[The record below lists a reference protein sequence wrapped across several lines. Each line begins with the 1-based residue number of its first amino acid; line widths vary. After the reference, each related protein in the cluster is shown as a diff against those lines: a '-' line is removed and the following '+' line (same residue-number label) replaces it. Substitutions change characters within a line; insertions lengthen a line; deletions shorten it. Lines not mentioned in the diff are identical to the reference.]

1 MPIVII
7 DGFQLNSTRPID
19 YRIVAS
25 SSVDRL
31 GITYSYDGL
40 KVFQQD
46 DRKTY
51 IYNASTLAWDVEN
64 GTGITGS
71 GATGYMPY
79 FNSASSITNGVMYQ
93 GSGNIGINTNN
104 PQSLFQLNGNFFG
117 SAQPITMHIASTAKI
132 GYNWYN
138 NGVDQAFSLTQGSS
152 RISFGDGDV
161 SIDVRLPGAA
171 SSAYKTPVY
180 ISASG
185 EPTIYSDTNAYLK
198 GNTVIIG
205 STTSTVLSH
214 AIGGG
219 VYYMTTSDTSGL
231 LMRTTID
238 VASNTFSMIAQ
249 SSTTLPTHVEI
260 LGNSSFITTGVG
272 SSINITGGFNTGFFD
287 SWGGSVNITGGVAT
301 SFFLSGNGG
310 TVSISGGLGQ
320 NNGGNVLLSGGYGNT
335 SLKYNDVV
343 VRSSNLN
350 LTNGG
355 ATTSIFATTSL
366 YITAPQIRIP
376 NGSLTT
382 PALSFGNSTNTGVYY
397 SDGVNGMTIMS
408 QGAAK
413 IRLNSLDFIAHIHNT
428 GGGTAFYGYP
438 SLSSGTYIP
447 GVVAVTN
454 CTASTNQSNWSRVGN
469 VVTVS
474 GKITIDPTSASTL
487 TSCTITNPITTN
499 FNGNDYR
506 LNGVGKFK
514 LTSGSGDVVW
524 IDGGGTN
531 AFAKLS
537 FFATQTAAVAVSFIY
552 HYLLLD
558 DSVAPG
564 PSPTPTPPSP

>member
-7 DGFQLNSTRPID
+7 DGFQLNSTKPID

-46 DRKTY
+46 NRKTY
-51 IYNASTLAWDVEN
+51 IYNASTLSWDIEN
-64 GTGITGS
+64 STAITGS

-79 FNSASSITNGVMYQ
+79 YNSASSIINGVMYQ
-93 GSGNIGINTNN
+93 GSGNIGINTNT

-117 SAQPITMHIASTAKI
+117 SAPPITMHIASTAKI

-138 NGVDQAFSLTQGSS
+138 NGVDQVFSLTQGSS
-152 RISFGDGDV
+152 RISFGNGDV
-161 SIDVRLPGAA
+161 SIDVRLPGSA
-171 SSAYKTPVY
+171 SSAYKSPIY

-185 EPTIYSDTNAYLK
+185 EPSIYSDTNAYLR
-198 GNTVIIG
+198 GDTVIIG

-219 VYYMTTSDTSGL
+219 IYYMTTSDTSGL
-231 LMRTTID
+231 LMKTTLD

-249 SSTTLPTHVEI
+249 SSINIPTNIEI
-260 LGNSSFITTGVG
+260 LGNSSLLTSGVG
-272 SSINITGGFNTGFFD
+272 SSINISGGSNTGFFD
-287 SWGGSVNITGGVAT
+287 SWGGSVNITGGIGT
-301 SFFLSGNGG
+301 SFLLNANGG

-320 NNGGNVLLSGGYGNT
+320 NDGGSVLLSGGYGNT
-335 SLKYNDVV
+335 SLKYNYVI
-343 VRSSNLN
+343 VRSNNLN
-350 LTNGG
+350 LTNDG

-366 YITAPQIRIP
+366 YLTAPQIRIP

-382 PALSFGNSTNTGVYY
+382 PALSFGNSTNTGIYY
-397 SDGVNGMTIMS
+397 SNGVDGMTIVS
-408 QGAAK
+408 QGSAK
-413 IRLNSLDFIAHIHNT
+413 IRLNSIDLIANIHNT
-428 GGGTAFYGYP
+428 GGGTATYLYP
-438 SLSSGTYIP
+438 SLSSGTYMP
-447 GVVAVTN
+447 GVVDAIN
-454 CTASTNQSNWSRVGN
+454 CTASTLQSIWNRVGN

-474 GKITIDPTSASTL
+474 GKITIDPTSTSTL
-487 TSCTITNPITTN
+487 TSCTITNPISTN

-531 AFAKLS
+531 AYAKLS
-537 FFATQTAAVAVSFIY
+537 FFATQTAAVDVSFIY
-552 HYLLLD
+552 HYILLD
-558 DSVAPG
+558 DSSG
-564 PSPTPTPPSP
+564 E